1 MAGKEI
7 TFEVALR
14 ERNAIQIDGDN
25 PAGTLTLVF
34 DATQAASILQLLKYQ
49 GQTFVLKVQDVKG

>member
-1 MAGKEI
+1 MAKPGI
-7 TFEVALR
+7 SFEVALR
-14 ERNAIQIDGDN
+14 DRNAIQIDGDN

-49 GQTFVLKVQDVKG
+49 GQTFTVQINGK